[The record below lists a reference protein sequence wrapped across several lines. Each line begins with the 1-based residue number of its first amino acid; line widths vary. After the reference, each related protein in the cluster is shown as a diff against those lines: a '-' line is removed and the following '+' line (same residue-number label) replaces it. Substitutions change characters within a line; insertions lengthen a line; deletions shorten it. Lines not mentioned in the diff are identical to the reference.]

1 MKELINVKKE
11 KILIDIP
18 IEGWTF
24 TEQMWINTKWKK
36 TIWIQINQATL

>member
-11 KILIDIP
+11 KILMDTP

-24 TEQMWINTKWKK
+24 TGTDVDKYKWKK
-36 TIWIQINQATL
+36 TIWIQINQTNL